1 MNKIISLFIKHYK
14 IFILVIILLLIE
26 AYFTLALPQY
36 TGNIVDI
43 GIKNANMPYIYDTGK
58 SMIIATLL
66 ASISLILVYLFSN
79 RLAAEFAGDLRK
91 NILSRA
97 LEFSNH
103 ELNEISKSSL
113 ITRTTHDVTNIQ
125 NFTRLLLTNIAYAP
139 ILGMGGI
146 IKTIQLGIDLYWI
159 VVLVLLVTIIS
170 LVLIL
175 AKVLPKFAKLQ
186 KIRDNINRHAREM
199 LTGIPIIKTFVRQDY
214 ERNKFEKTN
223 AYFKDTE
230 IYTNKYYN
238 LIYPILTL
246 VMSLMVV
253 GIIFHGSYEVQAG
266 TLLTGDLVAFI
277 QYATQITSS
286 ILLIINSLIMLPN
299 FIVSFKR
306 VTDIF
311 NTEITIKEG
320 DIETIDND
328 ESIIEFKN
336 VSFQY
341 PQSEKD
347 VLTNI
352 NFKLEP
358 GKTTAIIGGTGSGKS
373 TILSLIP
380 RLQDPSSGEILLN
393 GENIKNFKLN
403 ALRNQISLS
412 PQKAKLFTGTIRT
425 NINLTDENASD
436 DDIKEA
442 LTNANVNFINGL
454 DDEVTQDGSNFS
466 GGQKQRI
473 SIARTMLKKCGFYI
487 FDDCFSALD
496 MNTEKAIKNNLNYLN
511 DASILIVSQRI
522 STIQDADEILVLD
535 KGMIVDRGRHD
546 ELVKSSRIYQE
557 ILESQQ
563 STLQGGI

>member
-199 LTGIPIIKTFVRQDY
+199 LTGIPIIKTFV
-214 ERNKFEKTN
+214 
-223 AYFKDTE
+223 
-230 IYTNKYYN
+230 
-238 LIYPILTL
+238 
-246 VMSLMVV
+246 
-253 GIIFHGSYEVQAG
+253 IFLYMQ
-266 TLLTGDLVAFI
+266 
-277 QYATQITSS
+277 
-286 ILLIINSLIMLPN
+286 
-299 FIVSFKR
+299 
-306 VTDIF
+306 
-311 NTEITIKEG
+311 
-320 DIETIDND
+320 
-328 ESIIEFKN
+328 
-336 VSFQY
+336 FQ
-341 PQSEKD
+341 
-347 VLTNI
+347 
-352 NFKLEP
+352 
-358 GKTTAIIGGTGSGKS
+358 
-373 TILSLIP
+373 
-380 RLQDPSSGEILLN
+380 
-393 GENIKNFKLN
+393 
-403 ALRNQISLS
+403 
-412 PQKAKLFTGTIRT
+412 
-425 NINLTDENASD
+425 
-436 DDIKEA
+436 
-442 LTNANVNFINGL
+442 
-454 DDEVTQDGSNFS
+454 
-466 GGQKQRI
+466 
-473 SIARTMLKKCGFYI
+473 
-487 FDDCFSALD
+487 
-496 MNTEKAIKNNLNYLN
+496 
-511 DASILIVSQRI
+511 
-522 STIQDADEILVLD
+522 
-535 KGMIVDRGRHD
+535 
-546 ELVKSSRIYQE
+546 
-557 ILESQQ
+557 
-563 STLQGGI
+563 